1 MAATAL
7 LFDLDGTIWDSYPC
21 FVAALHGPLGLT
33 ADRTLEI
40 LREGSNA
47 IALARECGLSNSRFS
62 RLCRAAIA
70 EIRLYPD
77 ARETLENLRGQ
88 ARPLGIVTNLPGWLI
103 EPILIELKLVQFF
116 DSLIYAARKPGPGGI
131 NRALWSLGLHADPNI
146 FYVGDM
152 LSDAEAAT
160 RAAVSF
166 AWASYGYAD
175 DCPAGAVA
183 SLKTFSDVLS
193 L

>member
-21 FVAALHGPLGLT
+21 FVAVLHGPLGLT
-33 ADRTLEI
+33 AGRTLQI

-47 IALARECGLSNSRFS
+47 VALARDCGLSNSRFS
-62 RLCRAAIA
+62 RLCRAAVA
-70 EIRLYPD
+70 GIRVYPD
-77 ARETLENLRGQ
+77 VRETLEDLRGQ
-88 ARPLGIVTNLPGWLI
+88 ARPLGVVTNLPGWLI
-103 EPILIELKLVQFF
+103 EPILIDLKLVQFF

-131 NRALWSLGLHADPNI
+131 NRALSSLGLHADELV

-152 LSDAEAAT
+152 PSDAQAAG
-160 RAAVSF
+160 RAAISF

-175 DCPAGAVA
+175 GCPTGTAA
-183 SLKTFSDVLS
+183 SLEKFSDVLS

>member
-33 ADRTLEI
+33 AGRTLEI

-47 IALARECGLSNSRFS
+47 VALARECGLSNSRFS
-62 RLCRAAIA
+62 RLCRIAIA
-70 EIRLYPD
+70 EIRLYPNVQ
-77 ARETLENLRGQ
+77 ETLEDLRRQG
-88 ARPLGIVTNLPGWLI
+88 RPLGVVTNLPGWLI
-103 EPILIELKLVQFF
+103 EPILIDLELVRFF
-116 DSLIYAARKPGPGGI
+116 DSTVYAARKPGPGGI
-131 NRALWSLGLHADPNI
+131 NRALWSLSLRADKNI

-152 LSDAEAAT
+152 TSDAQAASK
-160 RAAVSF
+160 AAISF

-175 DCPAGAVA
+175 DCPAGAAA
-183 SLKTFSDVLS
+183 SIEKFPDVLS

>member
-70 EIRLYPD
+70 EIRPYPD
-77 ARETLENLRGQ
+77 ARETLEKLRAQ

-103 EPILIELKLVQFF
+103 EPILIELKLIQFF

-131 NRALWSLGLHADPNI
+131 NRALWSLGLHADANI

-152 LSDAEAAT
+152 PSDAEAAT

-175 DCPAGAVA
+175 DCPADAAA
-183 SLKTFSDVLS
+183 SLETFPDVL
-193 L
+193 LL

>member
-33 ADRTLEI
+33 SDRVLEI

-47 IALARECGLSNSRFS
+47 VALARDCGLSNSRFS
-62 RLCRAAIA
+62 RLCRAATA

-77 ARETLENLRGQ
+77 VRETLEDLHGQ
-88 ARPLGIVTNLPGWLI
+88 AMPLGVVTNLPGWLI
-103 EPILIELKLVQFF
+103 EPILIDLKLVQFF
-116 DSLIYAARKPGPGGI
+116 DSMIYAARKPGPRGI
-131 NRALWSLGLHADPNI
+131 SRALSLLGLRADENV

-152 LSDAEAAT
+152 PSDAQAAS

-166 AWASYGYAD
+166 AWASYGYAA
-175 DCPAGAVA
+175 DCPAGAAA
-183 SLKTFSDVLS
+183 SLEKFSDVLS